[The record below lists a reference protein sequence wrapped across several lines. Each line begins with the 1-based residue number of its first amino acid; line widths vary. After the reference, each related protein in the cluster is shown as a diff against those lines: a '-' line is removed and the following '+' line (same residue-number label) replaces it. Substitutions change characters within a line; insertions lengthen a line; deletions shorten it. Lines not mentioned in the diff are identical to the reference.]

1 MTAAD
6 VVVDRTYECTD
17 PELGGEVTV
26 RSISGGHV
34 YFGGDAAGSALMAVF
49 IASYQSARS

>member
-17 PELGGEVTV
+17 GELGGEVTV
-26 RSISGGHV
+26 RSISGGHI
-34 YFGGDAAGSALMAVF
+34 YFDGDVEGFALMHNF
-49 IASYQSARS
+49 ICSYKPALN